1 MLGGSLQACSPSTT
15 RAAQADTAAEV
26 AASQAESVNKA
37 DVIQALKPPYTST
50 TALIANPE
58 RGLYRHQ
65 GKCQRDPYNENALI
79 AYRTNEKITLVMCIF
94 YLTGFQVTPIDA
106 AALAMFESQAV
117 AVRKAGLKMVL
128 RFAYAETSD
137 DASVAR
143 VLAHID
149 QLAPYLRRNSDVIS
163 VMQSGFVGAWGEGYY
178 TKNFGD
184 RGNITAQDWANRKA
198 VVDKLLSVLPLTRM
212 VQLRTPKMKRT
223 MYGSTALTPGEAF
236 NNSNRSR
243 VGHHNDCF
251 LSSATDQGTYEDTA
265 VEYPYLTAETRYVPM
280 GGETCVLNPPRSE
293 CPTAL
298 QELNRFHWT
307 YLNKDYQAAVLNSWK
322 AAGCMT
328 QVERRLGY
336 RFLITDSVLPF
347 SVKRGTAMGFQ
358 ILVQNTGFAALT
370 NPRPVV
376 LVLRNTANRALIAKF
391 NIRTDPRRWAAGATT
406 LVQSSVTIP
415 MTATTGT
422 YEVLLSMPDASP
434 SLAGKPA
441 YSIRMANGGDV
452 WEPTT
457 GYNSLL
463 KAVKITN

>member
-1 MLGGSLQACSPSTT
+1 MLGASLPGASG
-15 RAAQADTAAEV
+15 AAQGEPVAEVVASRPESVDTAG
-26 AASQAESVNKA
+26 
-37 DVIQALKPPYTST
+37 VIQALKPPYTST
-50 TALIANPE
+50 SALIPNPE

-65 GKCQRDPYNENALI
+65 GKCQRDPYNVDTLI

-94 YLTGFQVTPIDA
+94 YLTGFQAAPIDA
-106 AALAMFESQAV
+106 AALAMFESQA
-117 AVRKAGLKMVL
+117 ATVRKAGLKMVL

-137 DASVAR
+137 DAPAAR

-163 VMQSGFVGAWGEGYY
+163 VVQSGFVGAWGEGYY

-184 RGNITAQDWANRKA
+184 RANVTAQDWANRKA

-223 MYGSTALTPGEAF
+223 MYGTSALTSGEAF
-236 NNSNRSR
+236 NNTNRSR
-243 VGHHNDCF
+243 IGHHNDCF
-251 LSSATDQGTYEDTA
+251 LSSATDQGTYEDAA

-293 CPTAL
+293 CTTAL

-307 YLNKDYQAAVLNSWK
+307 YLNKDYQAAVLNSWR
-322 AAGCMT
+322 AAGCAT

-336 RFLITDSVLPF
+336 RFLITDSVVPA
-347 SVKRGTAMGFQ
+347 SVKRGGALGFQ
-358 ILVQNTGFAALT
+358 IFVQNEGFAAAT

-376 LVLRNTANRALIAKF
+376 LVLRNTANKALVAKF
-391 NIRTDPRRWAAGATT
+391 NVRTDPRRWTAGAAT
-406 LVQSSVTIP
+406 LIQSSVTIP
-415 MTATTGT
+415 TTMTVGT
-422 YEVLLSMPDASP
+422 YEVLLSLPDGSSA
-434 SLAGKPA
+434 LADKPA
-441 YSIRMANGGDV
+441 YSIRMANGGNV
-452 WEPTT
+452 WQPAT

-463 KAVKITN
+463 KTVKVTN